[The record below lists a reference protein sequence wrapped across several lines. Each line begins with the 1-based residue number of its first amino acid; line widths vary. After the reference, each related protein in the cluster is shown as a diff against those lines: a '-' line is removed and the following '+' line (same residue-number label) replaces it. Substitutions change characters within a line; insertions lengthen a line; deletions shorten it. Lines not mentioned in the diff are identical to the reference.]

1 MRWRHSA
8 AGPTKFICVS
18 VSVKSLLSTL
28 TLRGPHEVL
37 RGNLGIAGLPGVVY
51 TPGKG
56 LNLPAVAFGHGWLTG
71 VGNYRRLL
79 EHLASWGYVAAAPDT
94 ERGPIPSHLN
104 LATDLLTT
112 LDICAGVRLG
122 TGNIS
127 VRPDRLAL
135 AGHGMGAGA
144 AVIAASQREVAA
156 VAALFPSPTAPSA
169 EALAGKVDAPAL
181 ILAGAAD
188 IDSVS
193 SDALPL
199 ASAWGEGAILRSLDK
214 ATHNGMVEGRRA
226 LAALGAGKHEPKTER
241 LTRALLVGYLNYTL
255 LGDKKYKPFAD
266 PEALIPH
273 TQIVNP
279 DAVEDEPEQP
289 QKLPVLQ
296 LIQALRK

>member
-1 MRWRHSA
+1 MSA
-8 AGPTKFICVS
+8 
-18 VSVKSLLSTL
+18 SVKSLLSTL
-28 TLRGPHEVL
+28 TARGPQEVL
-37 RGNLGIAGLPGVVY
+37 RGNLGIAGQPGVVY
-51 TPGKG
+51 TPAKG

-71 VGNYRRLL
+71 AGNYRRLL

-112 LDICAGVRLG
+112 LDICTGVRLG
-122 TGNIS
+122 TGEIS
-127 VRPDRLAL
+127 VHPDKLAL

-156 VAALFPSPTAPSA
+156 VAALFPAPTAPSA
-169 EALAGKVDAPAL
+169 EALAPKIDAPAL

-193 SDALPL
+193 SNAIPL
-199 ASAWGEGAILRSLDK
+199 AAAWGDDAVFRSVDK

-226 LAALGAGKHEPKTER
+226 LAALGAGKHEPRTER
-241 LTRALLVGYLNYTL
+241 LTRALLVGFLNYAV

-266 PEALIPH
+266 PEAVIPH
-273 TQIVNP
+273 TDLVDPEAI
-279 DAVEDEPEQP
+279 DEEPEQP